1 MFIGQAA
8 VAASVHPGIM
18 VAQVS
23 QQQPQQITMPTPVQ
37 GVLPIGNIVR
47 VRTSTSAGAAA
58 TPTAGGGQ
66 QIKGV
71 GATGQTHTI
80 LKSAPAAAGQP
91 GGITGIAQQGIKV
104 VQGAQPGIKVAQA
117 NLRQTAVIGGQIR
130 LASPGKL
137 AIELSFKQKNG

>member
-1 MFIGQAA
+1 
-8 VAASVHPGIM
+8 
-18 VAQVS
+18 
-23 QQQPQQITMPTPVQ
+23 MPTPVQ
-37 GVLPIGNIVR
+37 GVRPIGNTVWVR
-47 VRTSTSAGAAA
+47 ASTSAGAAA

-66 QIKGV
+66 QIKVV
-71 GATGQTHTI
+71 GAT
-80 LKSAPAAAGQP
+80 GQP

-137 AIELSFKQKNG
+137 AIELSFKKKKG